1 MTGTTARSRLKVNS
15 LSNKFRLK
23 IANDVAN
30 KTLAGEFQLRQQ
42 RNRGGIDRI
51 LEHCFGYPRMKHNCF
66 RQKTHLM
73 SQEEVVLKP
82 GEDFLCTQCNLSL
95 IGQRYILNDERPYCV
110 SCYEQQFSNT
120 CESCKEKIKCD
131 SKDLSFKEKHWH
143 EKCFFCSVCKASL
156 ADKPFTTKDSDL
168 FCPDCYDEKFS
179 PRCDGCKKI
188 FKAGSRKYEY
198 KGSTWHEECFTCIE
212 CKQPLGTKSFVPKD
226 DGVVCVPCY
235 EEKYSQRCFKCTK
248 PIQKGGVTYKGQPWH
263 KTCFLCVNCNT
274 ELSGQK
280 FTSKDDQPY
289 CADCYTQLFA
299 KRCHKC
305 TKPISGGSNQLFYLN
320 DRKPVI
326 ICLHVF
332 LSVLLMDNTET
343 QLPNGFEIYTMHNE
357 HI

>member
-1 MTGTTARSRLKVNS
+1 MTELISYEINGQSSFEQVWTRNNEQRDKQHTNGRFSTQTA
-15 LSNKFRLK
+15 
-23 IANDVAN
+23 
-30 KTLAGEFQLRQQ
+30 T
-42 RNRGGIDRI
+42 
-51 LEHCFGYPRMKHNCF
+51 
-66 RQKTHLM
+66 KTHVM
-73 SQEEVVLKP
+73 SQEEEVVLKP
-82 GEDFLCTQCNLSL
+82 GEDFLCTQCNTSL
-95 IGQRYILNDERPYCV
+95 IGQRYILNDEKPYCV

-131 SKDLSFKEKHWH
+131 SKDLSFKDKHWH
-143 EKCFFCSVCKASL
+143 EKCFFCSVCKAPL

-305 TKPISGGSNQLFYLN
+305 TKPISGFGGCKFITFEDKHWHSDCFNCSKCENALVG
-320 DRKPVI
+320 KG
-326 ICLHVF
+326 F
-332 LSVLLMDNTET
+332 L
-343 QLPNGFEIYTMHNE
+343 INE
-357 HI
+357 DGIFCPDCGK